1 MQLRLLWLLARED
14 RCRASQAGTYVLVG
28 GRCPALCR
36 VERCSVGERADRH
49 AVFHIRH
56 IRLRDDMERA
66 SGVLMF
72 VFVRGPSRVVGGRR
86 LGFSNS
92 RERGL
97 LEDSEGRVEGTAQ
110 GLGEGANV
118 LGGGDGAECGHG
130 WN

>member
-1 MQLRLLWLLARED
+1 
-14 RCRASQAGTYVLVG
+14 
-28 GRCPALCR
+28 
-36 VERCSVGERADRH
+36 
-49 AVFHIRH
+49 
-56 IRLRDDMERA
+56 MERA